1 MIMDWEYEDN
11 LEHENIDWKNEDW
24 KMECISSDRL

>member
-1 MIMDWEYEDN
+1 MDWEYEDN